1 MGASLGTDGKG
12 SVNVEL
18 NIVPFIDLMSCLTA
32 FLLVTAVWVNISQL
46 DVKPQGK
53 GRETP
58 CDGDDC
64 DKPKLSVL
72 VDSDSVWIGVSR
84 VNEFEQI
91 PKTATGY
98 DWDKVRDRLKVQKK
112 SPFFD
117 SKTHDRDRG
126 QQHVGV
132 TDPLQPADRRDG
144 RRRAVGVPRRRP
156 HRSERPVRTPDAV
169 GHFL

>member
-1 MGASLGTDGKG
+1 MGASIGTEGKG

-46 DVKPQGK
+46 DVKPAGK
-53 GRETP
+53 GRETL
-58 CDGDDC
+58 CEGDEC

-84 VNEFEQI
+84 VDEFEQI

-98 DWDKVRDRLKVQKK
+98 DWRKIGERLAAQKK
-112 SPFFD
+112 SPFFLD
-117 SKTHDRDRG
+117 ETKIEIAANSTASSPIPYNELIAAMDVAVQSGFID
-126 QQHVGV
+126 VGL
-132 TDPLQPADRRDG
+132 TDPNGLSA
-144 RRRAVGVPRRRP
+144 RP
-156 HRSERPVRTPDAV
+156 T
-169 GHFL
+169 L